1 MEKQFSLR
9 IGTWNVQT
17 MLQAGKMD
25 EVGRELKTYNL
36 DLIALQE
43 IRWQGTGTIDKDEYT
58 LHYSCA
64 DIQGHRGTGFIITKK
79 LRTCVL
85 GFEPVN
91 DRLCKIRI
99 KGKLYNTTYVC
110 AYSPTEDA
118 SDEDKEKFYEELH
131 TLCSKVPKYDA
142 LCVLGDFNAKV
153 GKENVYAD
161 VIGCSLAKSLKKS
174 VQMNQ
179 LFVDTYREITYE
191 KNS

>member
-1 MEKQFSLR
+1 M
-9 IGTWNVQT
+9 N
-17 MLQAGKMD
+17 
-25 EVGRELKTYNL
+25 EVGRELKKYNL

-79 LRTCVL
+79 LRSCVL
-85 GFEPVN
+85 GFEAVN

-153 GKENVYAD
+153 GKENIYAD
-161 VIGCSLAKSLKKS
+161 VTGKHSLHEDTSDNGELLCNFA
-174 VQMNQ
+174 VANN
-179 LFVDTYREITYE
+179 LFICGTKFPH
-191 KNS
+191 KNIHRHLEGSR